1 MNCVAPAAVRTP
13 LFDQMTQEHIA
24 FMLSHIPLGR
34 FGTRDEMASLV
45 CWLAS
50 EECSFSTGAVFDA
63 SGGRAT
69 Y

>member
-1 MNCVAPAAVRTP
+1 MRRLWDWDLLPLLALVLVPAGVLLVEVAPVAA
-13 LFDQMTQEHIA
+13 
-24 FMLSHIPLGR
+24 
-34 FGTRDEMASLV
+34 LV

-50 EECSFSTGAVFDA
+50 EDCSFSTGAVFDA